1 LCSMPLDLTVDR
13 LNPTT
18 AVVAIDGAL
27 TLGTGLKMVDTQ
39 VQQLIADGVD
49 RLVLDLSQC
58 SYCDSAG
65 LGFLVNAY
73 RSIEERGALRQCGVG
88 ARVMALLKLTRTD
101 SILLC
106 DADRAAS
113 LEKLGSTV

>member
-1 LCSMPLDLTVDR
+1 MPLDLTVDR
-13 LNPTT
+13 VNPTT
-18 AVVAIDGAL
+18 AVVAIDGPL

-49 RLVLDLSQC
+49 RLVLDLSLC

-73 RSIEERGALRQCGVG
+73 RLVEERGGALRLCGVG
-88 ARVMALLKLTRTD
+88 ARVTTLLKLTRTD
-101 SILLC
+101 NILPC

-113 LEKLGSTV
+113 LEKLGSTA